1 MRWEGTM
8 RWEVTI
14 LKQSDWSVIM
24 LVFKCLSKIK
34 IISLSPMNIH
44 DTSSHHNTSKIL
56 E

>member
-24 LVFKCLSKIK
+24 LAIKLNVKLKLSHCLQ
-34 IISLSPMNIH
+34 
-44 DTSSHHNTSKIL
+44 
-56 E
+56 